1 MIYPC
6 NGILFSL
13 KKDGNW
19 KCATTWMKL
28 EDIII
33 YEISL
38 SQEDTYYTILQQQNG
53 ADTLE
58 NSLAVPQIMK

>member
-1 MIYPC
+1 
-6 NGILFSL
+6 
-13 KKDGNW
+13 
-19 KCATTWMKL
+19 MKL